1 MQRIY
6 VRYQDWEDY
15 QHGMWRKV
23 SNEDEWLQRA
33 IKFTGNHKRYGS
45 WMKKVIYKWPATMLH
60 NLTNPS
66 LNQRA
71 FVGHCACCLAFGCPE
86 YIVRMAWKELTEKQ
100 RVLADKVAQETI
112 DEWKE
117 KYRNTLTSGKNGA
130 IMKEYQM
137 KLL

>member
-1 MQRIY
+1 
-6 VRYQDWEDY
+6 
-15 QHGMWRKV
+15 MWRKV
-23 SNEDEWLQRA
+23 DNEEEWLKRA
-33 IKFTGNHKRYGS
+33 IKFTGNHKLYGK
-45 WMKKVIYKWPATMLH
+45 WMKKVVYKWPATMLN

-117 KYRNTLTSGKNGA
+117 KYRNTSTHGSKGA
-130 IMKEYQM
+130 ITKEYQM
-137 KLL
+137 MLL